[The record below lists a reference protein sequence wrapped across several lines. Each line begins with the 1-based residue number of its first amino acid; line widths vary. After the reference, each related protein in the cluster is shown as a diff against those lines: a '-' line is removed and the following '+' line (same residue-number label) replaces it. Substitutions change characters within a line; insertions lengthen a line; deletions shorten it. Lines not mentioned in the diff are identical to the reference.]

1 MFTRASLASLA
12 AVLAVAASG
21 ATASAAPSPP
31 QRWVLSNAD
40 SVPLQYF
47 QGLTHDGGG
56 NLFFVG
62 VFQGGYRTNDALKQL
77 AGRPN
82 VFPLDVAAA
91 TGFNHIGDPTYDTAE
106 GGRVLVPLECYV
118 PGKPNGG
125 NTCGMGGVAIVD
137 PATLAWRYWVKLDG
151 IPKAMWAEI
160 SPDGERLWTSAGDDL
175 VAYATSDIVAANAAT
190 GPAAAGLQPVER
202 LVGAVPPSGVTGAA
216 FVDGRLF
223 LAGEADKTL
232 QIWSVDVTG
241 ATPARQELS
250 LPGVAGE
257 PEGIDLFDARGGL
270 LHWLISPN
278 GDNGPATYGAAH
290 SELVSFVPAGEAKL
304 ALALTPK
311 KLKAGATG
319 KVTATVTNAY
329 GGRPHPVA
337 GAKVTVGDARG
348 TTNAKGVAKLTL
360 KAPKRG
366 TLKGRATKEKLTA
379 AKATLPVR

>member
-1 MFTRASLASLA
+1 MFTRASLASLV
-12 AVLAVAASG
+12 AVVAVAFGG
-21 ATASAAPSPP
+21 ATASAASPP

-40 SVPLQYF
+40 NVPLQYF
-47 QGLTHDGGG
+47 QGLTHYGAG

-77 AGRPN
+77 AARPN
-82 VFPLDVAAA
+82 LFPPAVAAA
-91 TGFNHIGDPTYDTAE
+91 AGFNHIGDPTYDASE
-106 GGRVLVPLECYV
+106 GGRLLVPLECYV

-125 NTCGMGGVAIVD
+125 NTCGIGGVAVVD
-137 PATLAWRYWVKLDG
+137 PTSLAWQYWVKLDG
-151 IPKAMWAEI
+151 IPKAMWAEV
-160 SPDGERLWTSAGDDL
+160 SPDGQRLWTSAGNDL
-175 VAYATSDIVAANAAT
+175 VAYATSDIVAANAT
-190 GPAAAGLQPVER
+190 TTPTAAGVQPVER

-232 QIWSVDVTG
+232 QVWSVDVSG
-241 ATPARQELS
+241 ATPARQELA

-257 PEGIDLFDARGGL
+257 PEGIDLFDGRGGL

-304 ALALTPK
+304 ALTLAPK

-319 KVTATVTNAY
+319 RVTATVTNTY

-337 GAKVTVGDARG
+337 GAKVTVGSARG
-348 TTNAKGVAKLTL
+348 TTNAKGVAKLTV

-366 TLKGRATKEKLTA
+366 TLKGRATKEQLTA